1 MTTGK
6 EKRNPWLFVPTTYF
20 AEGLPYVLINS
31 VSVILYK
38 NLGVSNAVMAF
49 WTSWLYLPWVIK
61 MLWGPMVD
69 MYGTRRKWAVYS
81 QLLLACCLGAAAVSL
96 TGRHFFAASLA
107 VFAAAAFVSA
117 THDIAV
123 DGFYMLA

>member
-1 MTTGK
+1 MSK
-6 EKRNPWLFVPTTYF
+6 AEKRSPWLFVPSTYF
-20 AEGLPYVLINS
+20 AEGLPYIIINS

-38 NLGVSNAVMAF
+38 NMGVSNAEMAF

-81 QLLLACCLGAAAVSL
+81 QLIMAACLGAVAVSL
-96 TGRHFFAASLA
+96 TGSHFFAVSL
-107 VFAAAAFVSA
+107 VMFALGAFVSA

-123 DGFYMLA
+123 DGFYML